1 MSETTYGK
9 SLALV
14 TGGSSGM
21 GLEYARQL
29 AAKGCDLLL
38 VSIQPEELTKAKDTL
53 EKDFNIN
60 VTTRFQDLAA
70 ADAAEVL
77 HSYCQAE
84 GLIPDI
90 LVCNAGMFFFKELG
104 TENLRKAEAM
114 VNLHVLTNTKLA
126 VMFGEDMKK
135 RGSGRIILMSSMAAK
150 LPAPGISVYSA
161 TKAYLRSF
169 GKSLW
174 FELHPYGIDIT
185 TVCPAAIATP
195 LYNLKPSLMRLG
207 VRIGVIHTPSWL
219 VRRALRASEKGR
231 KVIAP
236 SFMNVYLPPLLR
248 ILPAPIENRLWRKF
262 K

>member
-77 HSYCQAE
+77 HSYCEAE
-84 GLIPDI
+84 GLID
-90 LVCNAGMFFFKELG
+90 N
-104 TENLRKAEAM
+104 
-114 VNLHVLTNTKLA
+114 
-126 VMFGEDMKK
+126 
-135 RGSGRIILMSSMAAK
+135 
-150 LPAPGISVYSA
+150 
-161 TKAYLRSF
+161 
-169 GKSLW
+169 
-174 FELHPYGIDIT
+174 
-185 TVCPAAIATP
+185 
-195 LYNLKPSLMRLG
+195 
-207 VRIGVIHTPSWL
+207 
-219 VRRALRASEKGR
+219 
-231 KVIAP
+231 
-236 SFMNVYLPPLLR
+236 
-248 ILPAPIENRLWRKF
+248 
-262 K
+262 